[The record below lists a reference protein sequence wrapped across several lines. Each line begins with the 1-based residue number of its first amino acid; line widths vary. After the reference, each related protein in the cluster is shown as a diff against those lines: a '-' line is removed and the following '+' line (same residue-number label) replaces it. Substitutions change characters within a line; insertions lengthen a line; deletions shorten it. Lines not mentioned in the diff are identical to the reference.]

1 MIISRTFSR
10 NINSAILVLS
20 VLLSAV
26 FISGA
31 SATVATSSTSTLIT
45 ANLSSVLFLS
55 SSNCGSACNLNFTPT
70 GTGTYCTVYDNLSYF
85 TNNSGGYNLYISDNS
100 SSTAALIGPSTIP
113 STATVS
119 GGGSASAL
127 SSANTWG
134 YSAYPD
140 PYSLSS
146 TNGVKFG
153 STVNAS
159 TNYPSGVTLGT
170 LSGVTTGLQTT
181 ATTGTSSCG
190 TSSLTGSPTFAGIP
204 LYSAPQVINYSASQV
219 DTTYSTVFYGIYA
232 NTAKPSGAYTTTV
245 VYTIVTT

>member
-55 SSNCGSACNLNFTPT
+55 SSNCGSACSLNFTPT

-100 SSTAALIGPSTIP
+100 SSTAALIGASTIP

-170 LSGVTTGLQTT
+170 LSGGLQTT

-219 DTTYSTVFYGIYA
+219 ATTYSTVFYGIYA

-245 VYTIVTT
+245 VYTIVAT

>member
-1 MIISRTFSR
+1 MIISKTFSR

-20 VLLSAV
+20 LLLSAL

-100 SSTAALIGPSTIP
+100 SSTAALIGASTIP

-170 LSGVTTGLQTT
+170 LSGGLQTT

-204 LYSAPQVINYSASQV
+204 LYSAPQLINYSASQV
-219 DTTYSTVFYGIYA
+219 ATTYSTVFYGIYA

>member
-31 SATVATSSTSTLIT
+31 SATVATSSTSTQIT

-119 GGGSASAL
+119 GGGNASAL

-153 STVNAS
+153 SMANAS
-159 TNYPSGVTLGT
+159 TNYPSGVTLESP
-170 LSGVTTGLQTT
+170 LSGGLQTT
-181 ATTGTSSCG
+181 PTTGTSSCG

-219 DTTYSTVFYGIYA
+219 ATTYSTVFYGIYA

>member
-100 SSTAALIGPSTIP
+100 SSTAALIGASTIP

-170 LSGVTTGLQTT
+170 LSGGLQTT

-204 LYSAPQVINYSASQV
+204 LYSAPQLINYSASQV
-219 DTTYSTVFYGIYA
+219 ATTYSTVFYGIYA
-232 NTAKPSGAYTTTV
+232 NTAKPSGAYTTYV

>member
-100 SSTAALIGPSTIP
+100 SSTAALIGASTIP

-170 LSGVTTGLQTT
+170 LSGGLQTT

-204 LYSAPQVINYSASQV
+204 LYSAPQLINYSTRQV
-219 DTTYSTVFYGIYA
+219 ATTYSTVFYGIYA

-245 VYTIVTT
+245 VYTIVAT

>member
-100 SSTAALIGPSTIP
+100 SSTAALIGASTIP

-146 TNGVKFG
+146 TKGVKFG
-153 STVNAS
+153 STVNAP

-170 LSGVTTGLQTT
+170 IPDVTTGLQTT

-219 DTTYSTVFYGIYA
+219 ATTYSTVFYGIYA

>member
-85 TNNSGGYNLYISDNS
+85 TNNSGGYNLYISDSS

-170 LSGVTTGLQTT
+170 LSGGLQTT

-204 LYSAPQVINYSASQV
+204 LYSAPQLINYSASQV
-219 DTTYSTVFYGIYA
+219 ATTYSTVFYGIYA

>member
-31 SATVATSSTSTLIT
+31 SATVATSSNNTLIT

-55 SSNCGSACNLNFTPT
+55 SSSCGSACNLNFTPT
-70 GTGTYCTVYDNLSYF
+70 GTGTYCTIYDNLSYF
-85 TNNSGGYNLYISDNS
+85 TNNSGGYNLYISDSS

-170 LSGVTTGLQTT
+170 LSGGLQTT

-219 DTTYSTVFYGIYA
+219 ATTYSTVFYGIYA